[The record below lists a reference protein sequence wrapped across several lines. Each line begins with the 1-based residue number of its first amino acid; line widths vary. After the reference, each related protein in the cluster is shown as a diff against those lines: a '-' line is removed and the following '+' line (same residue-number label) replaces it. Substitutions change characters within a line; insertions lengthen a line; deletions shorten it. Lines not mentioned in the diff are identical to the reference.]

1 MFDFMSTLLGWLQT
15 IANFIISLVESLI
28 LAILAITHSVSL
40 PVALIGHMPMI
51 LGASI
56 SIVVA
61 ICVAKFIIG
70 R

>member
-15 IANFIISLVESLI
+15 LANFIINLVESLI
-28 LAILAITHSVSL
+28 LAVFAITQSVSL
-40 PVALIGHMPMI
+40 PLALIGHVPMI
-51 LGASI
+51 IGASI

-61 ICVAKFIIG
+61 VCVAKFIIG